1 MPSLDAF
8 KSGCLFVVVE
18 KQGLELL
25 HIGRGVGTAIQDTT
39 TKQNI
44 SEKYLIVV
52 CQVSIAPCHTVTY
65 SRYQKVEMLSNE

>member
-25 HIGRGVGTAIQDTT
+25 HIGRGVGTAIQDTPDKT
-39 TKQNI
+39 EHQREVFNCRVTGIDRAMPHSNLF
-44 SEKYLIVV
+44 E
-52 CQVSIAPCHTVTY
+52 VSKGGDA
-65 SRYQKVEMLSNE
+65 